1 MFYHLQ
7 DLDISMGSSWCHFPA
22 IPCVFMRFEA
32 IDSQEGEEKPEG
44 DAEVPNLVGWVE
56 KQGYHRSSFH
66 RFTS

>member
-1 MFYHLQ
+1 
-7 DLDISMGSSWCHFPA
+7 
-22 IPCVFMRFEA
+22 MRFEA

-44 DAEVPNLVGWVE
+44 AAEVPDLVGWVE